1 MSNHM
6 KVAHT
11 ILSQIGANSI
21 MCLGV
26 PLNTIHAIPAT
37 DKHDG
42 GLEFK
47 FTNCPKVRTGKVRV
61 TLAFNDTY
69 NVEILNIRGR
79 AIYSESNIYSDQL
92 GGPKGVIERVTG

>member
-1 MSNHM
+1 MSNHLE
-6 KVAHT
+6 VART
-11 ILSQIGANSI
+11 ILSQIGTNSI

-26 PLNTIHAIPAT
+26 PRHSIRAIPAT

-47 FTNCPKVRTGKVRV
+47 FTNCPKVRAGTVRV

-79 AIYSESNIYSDQL
+79 EIYSATDVYNDQL
-92 GGPKGVIERVTG
+92 GGQHGVIEGVTG